1 MGPAAAA
8 TLRGRSST
16 VTTSDTTTTGPA
28 DQAGTTTEASSRR
41 RPCFPDDPNYPD
53 GYTEIDLPPERLLR
67 AYFNTEILEPEGE
80 PQPKIIHADDYF
92 KVRFRVELKGELWYC
107 ICGDWWFDLGFSP
120 TGAGKGFDL
129 SNVLGREKFYYR
141 NWRGCDTRCIELV
154 IEVPPGTIPVEYCG
168 TVYKCA
174 AKVQLY
180 CCGKSAAVVGFDDM
194 GTFQFYK
201 ADIDED

>member
-1 MGPAAAA
+1 MSPASPAQAPEE
-8 TLRGRSST
+8 TGQDE
-16 VTTSDTTTTGPA
+16 TTKGLPPK
-28 DQAGTTTEASSRR
+28 RK
-41 RPCFPDDPNYPD
+41 PCWPDDPNYPD
-53 GYTEIDLPPERLLR
+53 GYTEIDLPSERLLR
-67 AYFNTEILEPEGE
+67 AYFDTQILEASDE
-80 PQPKIIHADDYF
+80 PQPRIIHADDYF
-92 KVRFRVELKGELWYC
+92 KVRFRLELKGELWYC

>member
-1 MGPAAAA
+1 MSTSAADTGAAASPAQAPEA
-8 TLRGRSST
+8 TGEDE
-16 VTTSDTTTTGPA
+16 TTKGLPPK
-28 DQAGTTTEASSRR
+28 RK
-41 RPCFPDDPNYPD
+41 PCWPDDPNYPD
-53 GYTEIDLPPERLLR
+53 GYTEIDLPSERLLR
-67 AYFNTEILEPEGE
+67 AYFDTEILEASDE
-80 PQPKIIHADDYF
+80 PQPRIIHADDYF
-92 KVRFRVELKGELWYC
+92 KVRFRLELKGELWYC
-107 ICGDWWFDLGFSP
+107 ICGDWWFDLGFAP

-180 CCGKSAAVVGFDDM
+180 CCGKSAAVIGFDDM
-194 GTFQFYK
+194 GTFQFYT